1 MNEAGNREDL
11 WGLLRKEYR
20 EDWMELN
27 KALWGMLHALHEFP
41 PRNICTAAWLQGAI
55 YFHFLQLWSRGGWGH
70 GTGVSHLEALTQ
82 SLFSLLT
89 L

>member
-1 MNEAGNREDL
+1 MRFCSYQKTTMNEAGNREDL

-41 PRNICTAAWLQGAI
+41 PEI
-55 YFHFLQLWSRGGWGH
+55 YARLRGSRAQYIFTFCNCGRVVDGVMELGFH
-70 GTGVSHLEALTQ
+70 
-82 SLFSLLT
+82 T
-89 L
+89 LKL